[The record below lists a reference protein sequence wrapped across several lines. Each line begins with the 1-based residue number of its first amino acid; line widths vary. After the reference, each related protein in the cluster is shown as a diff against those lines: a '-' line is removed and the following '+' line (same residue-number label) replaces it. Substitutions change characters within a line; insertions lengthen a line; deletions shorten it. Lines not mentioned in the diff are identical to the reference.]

1 MTGNRNQVTLLKL
14 AFGKIREFIKI
25 YFLAGLSHLQPL
37 CEAVLPLPHTT
48 IIMPLRLLELRLL
61 QRLSSAEARRAS
73 FSEYFDLHFK

>member
-1 MTGNRNQVTLLKL
+1 LLL
-14 AFGKIREFIKI
+14 AKFVNLLEFIFGGFKS
-25 YFLAGLSHLQPL
+25 FGTTL